1 MTDKEMEQAA
11 KAYRD
16 YREQC
21 GYEDPVALDE
31 IEGAYYMG
39 MEKMKELMMKD
50 AIDGMI
56 LKNKLFPGNVAGNLP
71 EGNTFKQKDKVKLI
85 IVKQD

>member
-1 MTDKEMEQAA
+1 
-11 KAYRD
+11 
-16 YREQC
+16 
-21 GYEDPVALDE
+21 
-31 IEGAYYMG
+31 MG

-50 AIDGMI
+50 AIDGVI